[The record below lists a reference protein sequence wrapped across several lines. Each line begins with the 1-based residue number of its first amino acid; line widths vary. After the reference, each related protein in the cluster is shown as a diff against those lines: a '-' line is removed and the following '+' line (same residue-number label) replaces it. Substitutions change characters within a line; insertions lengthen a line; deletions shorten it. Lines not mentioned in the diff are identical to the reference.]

1 MILTSI
7 NTLSSDSSLSEASS
21 SSVLNILSQILTI
34 LFHHIQMSITSCI
47 FCISFT
53 HFFVK
58 YLAYHESRSFETRQ
72 LTEAAVPKIRDLLAK
87 GLSKKFSSF
96 EPIGTKL
103 GRISP
108 WVSAVLIFTLVRFL
122 ILITFFELLPQNLQF
137 YHMFYF

>member
-87 GLSKKFSSF
+87 GLSKKLL
-96 EPIGTKL
+96 KN
-103 GRISP
+103 
-108 WVSAVLIFTLVRFL
+108 
-122 ILITFFELLPQNLQF
+122 LLPLNQLEPNLEELVLGWSSL
-137 YHMFYF
+137 

>member
-108 WVSAVLIFTLVRFL
+108 WVVLTLKCLIRTPSKMFL
-122 ILITFFELLPQNLQF
+122 KLDNF
-137 YHMFYF
+137 